1 MIFGIATEIC
11 ETLDDAV
18 QAKQKGTLPSL
29 EDERA
34 NAEQASVLLAQQAE
48 EAEAQRA
55 LEDREEEDRML
66 QQMVKEEVHR
76 RDRKTKRTIDPSTSS
91 NGQSESIK
99 FDQLATLDSGSA
111 RFSEVQLLT
120 QLPAS
125 STSRNNISFLARPIC
140 SPPASAMVVV
150 RRRKVEKSR
159 DDILEV
165 EKLLEKSR
173 KLHRHPG
180 ILAILAF
187 RIDKLGFQ
195 KSEIVIC
202 QEYADRGTLH
212 DLLELCVFNV

>member
-1 MIFGIATEIC
+1 MVFGIATEIG
-11 ETLDDAV
+11 EALDDAV
-18 QAKQKGTLPSL
+18 QAKQQGTLPSL

-48 EAEAQRA
+48 EAEAQRV

-76 RDRKTKRTIDPSTSS
+76 RDRKTKRTNDPSTSS
-91 NGQSESIK
+91 HDQSESIV
-99 FDQLATLDSGSA
+99 FDQLAELDSGNA
-111 RFSEVQLLT
+111 TFSEVQLLT
-120 QLPAS
+120 QLPNS
-125 STSRNNISFLARPIC
+125 SRSDQCFLARPIC

-165 EKLLEKSR
+165 EKLLERSQ

-202 QEYADRGTLH
+202 QEHADRGTLH
-212 DLLELCVFNV
+212 DLLELCIFNV